1 MGVEKIRAFR
11 GCRLDSN
18 KPVSVL
24 FLPCSWQKACIDAG
38 RRVNII
44 LAAVFVLA
52 LRAAGRKGDDVRPA
66 KRVLLR

>member
-1 MGVEKIRAFR
+1 MSKKYG
-11 GCRLDSN
+11 L
-18 KPVSVL
+18 SVVVGL
-24 FLPCSWQKACIDAG
+24 IVTNPSPFSFSRVWQKACIDAG